1 MPTQPLQSP
10 DHPIALRRSH
20 LLAPAPDRLTNNPT
34 TLSITRENTL
44 SGRDFTVHQLR
55 RDEPPD
61 SPRRNTLLYTVTGKF
76 WSNSQHR
83 EIRDAV
89 GRPLLELRRLWWKG
103 QWSVKRAGG
112 EGDDL
117 LNVDMRWAIGTKLSL
132 RFNNALVA
140 GRSHGYLGRR
150 GRHQDETEREAP
162 PPPYTPPPYSAVL
175 AEDHQRRQNSHSQN
189 GTESDSSDASNPKSS
204 SGSGTTSTSTSPPSY
219 DSIRRRSSHSLRD
232 LLDAIEP
239 PREPAP
245 APLSHQRRWSEGGI
259 DPKVELK
266 LIQQSGTVSV
276 VMMGER
282 KIVYIRRTKVMDYN
296 LSGPMARWEVEIGEG
311 VDLLLVSRF
320 TSYYNCFDT
329 FVCRACVDQRLNQAG
344 N

>member
-1 MPTQPLQSP
+1 MPNQHLQSP

-20 LLAPAPDRLTNNPT
+20 LLAPAPDRLTNTPT
-34 TLSITRENTL
+34 TLNITRENTL
-44 SGRDFTVHQLR
+44 SGRDFSVHQLR

-83 EIRDAV
+83 EIRDAS

-132 RFNNALVA
+132 RFENALVA
-140 GRSHGYLGRR
+140 GRWHGYLGRR
-150 GRHQDETEREAP
+150 RQRHDDTEREP

-175 AEDHQRRQNSHSQN
+175 AEDYHRRHNIQN
-189 GTESDSSDASNPKSS
+189 GTESDSSDTSTPKSS
-204 SGSGTTSTSTSPPSY
+204 SSSTPNTNSHSPPSY
-219 DSIRRRSSHSLRD
+219 DSVRRRSSHSLRD

-282 KIVYIRRTKVMDYN
+282 KIIYIRRTKVMDYN

-311 VDLLLVSRF
+311 VDLLLVSFHYMLYVVQVWMR
-320 TSYYNCFDT
+320 
-329 FVCRACVDQRLNQAG
+329 G
-344 N
+344 